1 MENPQASVKKI
12 ALNYGLILALA
23 SILMQVIA
31 YVTNNHI
38 DQPWWISVIGTVISI
53 AIYVYALKAFRRDNE
68 GFMSLGQALKVGMA
82 AAVISG
88 LIYAVYFYLFTT
100 MIEPEFMQQTLEFRN
115 EQMLEQNPNMTQ
127 EQVDAAAEFQQM
139 FMQPWLMSAFVIIGS
154 LFWGFI
160 ISLIAGLFLKRSQ
173 PGS

>member
-1 MENPQASVKKI
+1 METPQASVKKI

-23 SILMQVIA
+23 SILIQVIS

-38 DQPWWISVIGTVISI
+38 DQPWWITVASTIISV
-53 AIYVYALKAFRRDNE
+53 AIYVYALKAFRKDNG
-68 GFMSLGQALKVGMA
+68 GFMSLGQALKVGLA

-88 LIYAVYFYLFTT
+88 IIYAVYFYLFTT
-100 MIEPEFMQQTLEFRN
+100 VIEPDFMQQTLEFRN

-127 EQVDAAAEFQQM
+127 EQVDAATEMQQM

-160 ISLIAGLFLKRSQ
+160 ISLVAGLILKRSQ